1 MSFYCVFLSFLTPQV
16 SFYDVLLTFP
26 CTSFYD
32 GFVHVEV
39 KKYSILCVFFISET
53 RNVILR
59 CVSSRHNREV

>member
-39 KKYSILCVFFISET
+39 KKYSILCVFF
-53 RNVILR
+53 
-59 CVSSRHNREV
+59 HF